1 MYLILA
7 KKILSDAVVELK
19 VQAPEIAAK
28 ARPGHF
34 IIVRHGERGE
44 RIPLTIADWSKEDGS
59 VDFVIQAVGYSTKAI
74 CALNPGDNI
83 SDLAGPLG
91 QPAVIDRVQSVICV
105 AGGIGAAPIFPQA
118 RAYQQLGAKVTTIL
132 GARSA
137 DLLTW
142 QDRLASISET
152 LITCTDDGSAGEHG
166 MVTAPLQRILQSDAE
181 KPERIVAIGPVPMMK
196 AVAETTRPYCI
207 RTYVS
212 LNPIMIDGTG
222 MCGCCRVSVGGQTFF
237 SCVDGPDFDGH
248 LVDFDSLSN
257 RQRAYRTLE
266 KEAQEHHCR
275 CNTKEAGQC

>member
-1 MYLILA
+1 VYLILA

-19 VQAPEIAAK
+19 VQAPAIAAK
-28 ARPGHF
+28 ACPGHF
-34 IIVRHGERGE
+34 IIVRHGETGE

-59 VDFVIQAVGYSTKAI
+59 VDFVIQAVGYSTKII
-74 CALNPGDNI
+74 CALEPGDSI

-91 QPAVIDRVQSVICV
+91 QPAIIDRVKSVICV

-118 RAYQQLGAKVTTIL
+118 RSYHQLGAKVTTIL

-142 QDRLASISET
+142 QDRLGSISET

-166 MVTAPLQRILQSDAE
+166 MVTAPLQRILQSDTE

-196 AVAETTRPYCI
+196 AVVETTRPYGI

-222 MCGCCRVSVGGQTFF
+222 MCGCCRVSVDGQTLF

-275 CNTKEAGQC
+275 CGTKEAGQC